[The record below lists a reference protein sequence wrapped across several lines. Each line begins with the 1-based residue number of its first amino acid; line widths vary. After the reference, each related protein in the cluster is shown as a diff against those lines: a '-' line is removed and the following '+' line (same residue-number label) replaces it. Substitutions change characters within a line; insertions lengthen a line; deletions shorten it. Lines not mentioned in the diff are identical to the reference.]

1 MMKDEI
7 IKENKTETSIEEL
20 KMREMFGYDTVWHL
34 VGKFD
39 QKGYVHYEEQWVH
52 EQSVIEATVSVW
64 KRNGATEIMQSE
76 YLSKHGKI
84 RYMVACGGNETSE
97 G

>member
-39 QKGYVHYEEQWVH
+39 QKGYVHYEEQMDVRA
-52 EQSVIEATVSVW
+52 SF
-64 KRNGATEIMQSE
+64 RG
-76 YLSKHGKI
+76 I
-84 RYMVACGGNETSE
+84 RACGDSDGLTAYRYRTEKTLTV
-97 G
+97 